1 MKDPAAPPLINGSTD
16 GYGPLSRPRL
26 RFRRIGLQWRIAL
39 YVATGLT
46 VMFGLLL
53 FIGFRSVDE
62 ATMLNFQERLG
73 AARTFSIILEH
84 DLLHGSADVLEDG
97 GGLLTA
103 ENGPEL
109 QDEVEDL
116 LGHIRDSDSFAFF
129 NAGRIC
135 LFDPDGQV
143 LAEAS
148 SLPPGVGEAGCA
160 AGAMDRSAA
169 DGYGFLTSTAVAAAD
184 GGFGAVGTPVAAGSE
199 EPIWV
204 IVDLMAYNSDQ
215 GVGPALYGGQQERP
229 AHAFNKDNFSHM
241 EVFGPDGTV
250 VLGIGADEHP
260 GAISVH
266 LAEIENLDLVGASFV
281 TSHLS
286 AWGDHVMAVVPI
298 ADTGFT
304 LIVEQ
309 PNDDAMGLPMRLRR
323 QLFLWSGIGFA
334 VALSTAWVTTR
345 SVVKPTAQLTV
356 AARRIAGG
364 DLDSPIT
371 VAAHGEV
378 GTLAESLESMR
389 QQTRAATAAL
399 ADAKSNL
406 EMRVE
411 ERTERLEVLLDKLIT
426 AQEDERHRI
435 ARELHDETAQ
445 TLGALT
451 IALDRTRDSFH
462 DQSEE
467 TRRHLAQARG
477 IASQLLAETRR
488 LILDLRPMMLDD
500 MGLTPAIRWYV
511 GTRLQD
517 NGIDAALNVDQPFVR
532 LPSHIETALFRIV
545 QEAVNNIA
553 KHSQAQH
560 AEIGLSFSDEAA
572 RIVVSDDGKG
582 FDVQEQLRHQA
593 TDGGVGLAGMRER
606 VSLLSGVMEVRSNP
620 ASGTVIEVEVP
631 IRGGA
636 T

>member
-1 MKDPAAPPLINGSTD
+1 MRQLINGSTD
-16 GYGPLSRPRL
+16 GHGPLRRPWL
-26 RFRRIGLQWRIAL
+26 RFQRIGLQWRIAL
-39 YVATGLT
+39 YVATGLI

-84 DLLHGSADVLEDG
+84 DLLHVSADVLEDG
-97 GGLLTA
+97 GGLLAA
-103 ENGPEL
+103 ENVAEL
-109 QDEVEDL
+109 EAEVEDL
-116 LGHIRDSDSFAFF
+116 LGHIGDSDSFAFF
-129 NAGRIC
+129 YAGRIC
-135 LFDPDGQV
+135 LFDSEGQI

-148 SLPPGVGEAGCA
+148 SLPPGVGEAGCTA
-160 AGAMDRSAA
+160 ESRDRSSA
-169 DGYGFLTSTAVAAAD
+169 DGYGVLTTTAVAATD
-184 GGFGAVGTPVAAGSE
+184 GGFGAVDTPIAAGSE

-204 IVDLMAYNSDQ
+204 VVDLMAYNSDE
-215 GVGPALYGGQQERP
+215 GVGPALYGGQRVRP
-229 AHAFNKDNFSHM
+229 EQVLNRDDFSHL
-241 EVFGPDGTV
+241 EIFGPDGTV

-260 GAISVH
+260 GAVSSH
-266 LAEIENLDLVGASFV
+266 LAEIEKLDLVGEATV
-281 TSHLS
+281 TRHLS
-286 AWGDHVMAVVPI
+286 AEDDHVMAVVPI
-298 ADTGFT
+298 ADSGFT
-304 LIVEQ
+304 LVLEQ
-309 PNDDAMGLPMRLRR
+309 PNDEAIGLPMRLRR

-378 GTLAESLESMR
+378 GTLSESLESMR
-389 QQTRAATAAL
+389 RQTRAATTAL

-445 TLGALT
+445 TIGALT
-451 IALDRTRDSFH
+451 IALDRTRDTLH
-462 DQSEE
+462 DQSAE
-467 TRRHLAQARG
+467 TSRHLAQARD
-477 IASQLLAETRR
+477 IAGQLLAETRR

-517 NGIDAALNVDQPFVR
+517 KGTDAALNVDHPFVR
-532 LPSHIETALFRIV
+532 LPAHIETAVFRIV

-553 KHSQAQH
+553 KHSHAQH
-560 AEIGLSFSDEAA
+560 AEIGLSFPDETA
-572 RIVVSDDGKG
+572 RIVISDDGKG
-582 FDVQEQLRHQA
+582 FDVQDQLRRQA

-606 VSLLSGVMEVRSNP
+606 VSLLSGSMEVRSSP

>member
-1 MKDPAAPPLINGSTD
+1 MPPLINGSTD
-16 GYGPLSRPRL
+16 GHGPLRWPRL
-26 RFRRIGLQWRIAL
+26 RFQRIGLQWRIAL
-39 YVATGLT
+39 YVTSGLI

-73 AARTFSIILEH
+73 AARTFSIILEN
-84 DLLHGSADVLEDG
+84 DLLHVSADVLEDG

-103 ENGPEL
+103 ERGPEFD
-109 QDEVEDL
+109 DEVEDL

-129 NAGRIC
+129 QAGRIC
-135 LFDPDGQV
+135 VFDSEGQV

-148 SLPPGVGEAGCA
+148 SLPPGVGEAGCRA
-160 AGAMDRSAA
+160 EARDRSSA
-169 DGYGFLTSTAVAAAD
+169 DGYGGLTTTAVAAVD
-184 GGFGAVGTPVAAGSE
+184 GGFGAVDTPIAAGSE

-204 IVDLMAYNSDQ
+204 VVDLMAYNSDQ
-215 GVGPALYGGQQERP
+215 GVGPALYGGQQESPERV
-229 AHAFNKDNFSHM
+229 FNRDDFSHL
-241 EVFGPDGTV
+241 EIFRPDGTV

-260 GAISVH
+260 GAVSSH
-266 LAEIENLDLVGASFV
+266 LAEIERLDLGGAAIV
-281 TSHLS
+281 TRHLS
-286 AWGDHVMAVVPI
+286 AGDDHVMAVVPV
-298 ADTGFT
+298 ADSGFT
-304 LIVEQ
+304 LVLEQ
-309 PNDDAMGLPMRLRR
+309 SNDEAIGLPMRLRR

-445 TLGALT
+445 TIGALA
-451 IALDRTRDSFH
+451 IALDRTRDTLH
-462 DQSEE
+462 DQSAE
-467 TRRHLAQARG
+467 TTHHLAQARD
-477 IASQLLAETRR
+477 IAGQLLAETRR

-517 NGIDAALNVDQPFVR
+517 KGTDTALNVDQPFVR

-553 KHSQAQH
+553 KHSHARH
-560 AEIGLSFSDEAA
+560 AEIGLSFPDETA

-582 FDVQEQLRHQA
+582 FDVQDQLRRQA
-593 TDGGVGLAGMRER
+593 THGGVGLAGMRER
-606 VSLLSGVMEVRSNP
+606 VSLLSGSIEIRSSP